1 MTQNNLMPTIGATAI
16 TALVAYLL
24 GSISFAIIV
33 SKVYAHDDVRK
44 YGSKNAGMT
53 NILRTYGKLP
63 AFFTLLGDFLK
74 GVLAVV
80 IGRWIFLTMGI
91 TAFDAGYVAGFFA
104 LLGHLYPVY
113 FGFKGG
119 KGVLTSLGIILV
131 VNPLVFF
138 ILLIIFLPIL
148 FITKIVSLISITGA
162 LLYPVIT
169 LVVDLCLRKPALFD
183 VLFAALFSVIV
194 IYKHKDNIRRLLN
207 GTEKRIGDKKPVT
220 QPESRKEEKN

>member
-16 TALVAYLL
+16 TALIAYLL

-162 LLYPVIT
+162 LIYPVIT

>member
-16 TALVAYLL
+16 TALIAYLL

-80 IGRWIFLTMGI
+80 IGRWIFSAMGI

-131 VNPLVFF
+131 VNYGSFALSCYHAGRGPVPPQAGTVRCSVRGAVFGNCH
-138 ILLIIFLPIL
+138 L
-148 FITKIVSLISITGA
+148 
-162 LLYPVIT
+162 
-169 LVVDLCLRKPALFD
+169 
-183 VLFAALFSVIV
+183 
-194 IYKHKDNIRRLLN
+194 
-207 GTEKRIGDKKPVT
+207 
-220 QPESRKEEKN
+220 